1 MPGLKTS
8 CAPPKLSPGNVLRM
22 MMLTTVIVPKSGG
35 VTSTKAV
42 VVRWLK
48 QEGDSVKLGDP
59 LVELETEKISY
70 ELESPAAGT
79 LLTVLAR
86 ETAEVPVGEPL
97 CHIGDKNSLPGS
109 KKPGSKKSG
118 RHPR

>member
-1 MPGLKTS
+1 
-8 CAPPKLSPGNVLRM
+8 
-22 MMLTTVIVPKSGG
+22 MLTTVIVPKAGG
-35 VTSTKAV
+35 VTSTKAI

-48 QEGDSVKLGDP
+48 REGDTVQPGDP

-79 LLTVLAR
+79 LLKVLAQ

-97 CHIGDKNSLPGS
+97 CHISDKNDSLAGPKKPGS
-109 KKPGSKKSG
+109 RKSGSKKSG
-118 RHPR
+118 RRTR